1 MEKKSNEAAA
11 REMGVDSKR
20 ICEWCKQKET
30 FTSLKKKGASSRKR
44 QRGAGRKALDVDM
57 EDALFSWILEMRSCH
72 LRVSRKVIQ
81 QQARS
86 LSSAKDFH
94 ASTG

>member
-1 MEKKSNEAAA
+1 MQVAA
-11 REMGVDSKR
+11 
-20 ICEWCKQKET
+20 W
-30 FTSLKKKGASSRKR
+30 SRK
-44 QRGAGRKALDVDM
+44 KVLDVDM
-57 EDALFSWILEMRSCH
+57 EDVLFSWILEMRSCH
-72 LRVSRKVIQ
+72 LRVSRKMIR